1 MKKPTLLRALL
12 LTALLATATAYAAE
26 DNALVVH
33 LKGGATTAVLLDKL
47 PRATFTATTLHI
59 VGEEL
64 ELSYPR
70 SEVQRFTYEYV
81 DPAGIATPYDSPA
94 LRFTAEAVY
103 VVGLQPHAAV
113 LLYGTDGCLQCRLAA
128 GADGCAVVPTQ
139 QLPMGIYVLL
149 TDGLTHKFVKL

>member
-1 MKKPTLLRALL
+1 MKRTLLRALL
-12 LTALLATATAYAAE
+12 LTALLATATAHAAE

-81 DPAGIATPYDSPA
+81 DPAGIATPYDSP
-94 LRFTAEAVY
+94 EAVY
-103 VVGLQPHAAV
+103 AVGLQPHAAV
-113 LLYGTDGCLQCRLAA
+113 LLYGADGRLQCRLKV

-139 QLPMGIYVLL
+139 RLPMGIYVLL

>member
-1 MKKPTLLRALL
+1 MKKITLRACLL
-12 LTALLATATAYAAE
+12 LAVLLATATLRAAQ

-70 SEVQRFTYEYV
+70 ADVQRFTYEYV

-103 VVGLQPHAAV
+103 AVGLQPHAAV
-113 LLYGTDGCLQCRLAA
+113 LLYGADGRLAARLTA
-128 GADGCAVVPTQ
+128 GADGCAVVSTT
-139 QLPMGIYVLL
+139 QLPTGIYVLY